1 MGALAVFNLQ
11 EKVIGKQGAGAAC
24 PYCGGPV
31 LAWDFDAH
39 LLFCFI
45 PIPNSHKKKTKFYCT
60 ICSTRLVPKPHS

>member
-1 MGALAVFNLQ
+1 MGGLAVFNLQ
-11 EKVIGKQGAGAAC
+11 EKVRGKHSAGTAC

-45 PIPNSHKKKTKFYCT
+45 PISHKKKKTKFYCT
-60 ICSTRLVPKPHS
+60 ICSTRLVPKPPHS

>member
-1 MGALAVFNLQ
+1 MSVLSVFDLR
-11 EKVIGKQGAGAAC
+11 EKVVGKKGAAAAC

-45 PIPNSHKKKTKFYCT
+45 SISHKSKRKFYCT
-60 ICSTRLVPKPHS
+60 ICDRRLVPAS